1 MSLKTYLDE
10 VQKCI
15 DTEDVRCKELLSITL
30 PRVKELVIL
39 IEKIGERRV
48 EIETRRILQN
58 PPWEEIVIQ
67 YYKVLVALKK
77 EDYIEAFKEQNT
89 LAMYPFYY
97 FTVYPRKRSDIM
109 FMRLGNDP
117 TNLEIA
123 ARTINKSFASC
134 ITDRAPSSISRKWG
148 TYYIAGL
155 LFKTYFKL
163 KQQNLCKNVMKS
175 IKASA
180 DLPPFSEFPKPHK
193 VTFLYYHGLLLFLD
207 ADYALAEEKFVAAF
221 RMCPKSSFKNKE
233 YLIPVWLAKGTLPSK
248 QLLSSYPR
256 MYNIYSPFIESI
268 RDGNVKKFDES
279 LVLKEKLLV
288 AQNTFLTVELARQI
302 AVRVLFKK
310 VNRGTRLPL
319 GVFQAALKF
328 VGIDIEMKEVMWYM
342 ASMIQKGHIRG
353 YMAHQKQFLVLS
365 EANPFPPLGN
375 NNLPASSTPSF
386 FLANNK

>member
-233 YLIPVWLAKGTLPSK
+233 
-248 QLLSSYPR
+248 
-256 MYNIYSPFIESI
+256 
-268 RDGNVKKFDES
+268 DGNVKKFDES

>member
-1 MSLKTYLDE
+1 
-10 VQKCI
+10 
-15 DTEDVRCKELLSITL
+15 
-30 PRVKELVIL
+30 
-39 IEKIGERRV
+39 
-48 EIETRRILQN
+48 
-58 PPWEEIVIQ
+58 
-67 YYKVLVALKK
+67 
-77 EDYIEAFKEQNT
+77 
-89 LAMYPFYY
+89 
-97 FTVYPRKRSDIM
+97 
-109 FMRLGNDP
+109 
-117 TNLEIA
+117 
-123 ARTINKSFASC
+123 C

-233 YLIPVWLAKGTLPSK
+233 
-248 QLLSSYPR
+248 
-256 MYNIYSPFIESI
+256 
-268 RDGNVKKFDES
+268 DGNVKKFDES